1 MRKAVPLLV
10 LLAVVAGLSVSDAR
24 ASCCCS
30 TPVYHAFDSYFAC
43 TDATPVAAFSWQ
55 VTNPILV
62 SSDSKDIARE
72 QVFGPGTTQ
81 ILFDWSDEGF
91 LGCPAFPP
99 KRIAIVVQA
108 NDGKGLIVSLSG
120 SSTDYGYLVEVAHKV
135 DTATGGIAPL
145 PCGDGAGA
153 PRILSQTSSGG
164 MVSLALHFDVPRI
177 DSDCDPDSV
186 GVMLV
191 GGTCPDNF
199 APLMAL
205 GRIVTRT
212 GACTTGPVLQ
222 LAQWTDTGAAPD
234 ASGNATVTL
243 AAPPADQCLYVG
255 NTATIDGIESGGIIG
270 FVVVRGTACVDAD
283 GDGVTTCL
291 GDCND
296 GRADVHPG
304 ADEVCDGVDN
314 DCDGQVD
321 EDANGVDTDRDLVPN
336 ACDNCPTIP
345 NASQDPEVCD
355 QRIDQ
360 VSITFS
366 SLPSHGSGVVTWVT
380 THEVDIQAFNIVVF
394 DSQDNRIQQNTAPI
408 RCEECIT
415 GGSHIYSFV
424 IPKHK
429 SGRNVFVELIRMNGT
444 ISLWG
449 PATRN

>member
-10 LLAVVAGLSVSDAR
+10 LLAVVAGLSISDAR

-30 TPVYHAFDSYFAC
+30 TPVFHAFDSYFAC

-62 SSDSKDIARE
+62 STDSKDIARE
-72 QVFGPGTTQ
+72 HVLGPGTIQ
-81 ILFDWSDEGF
+81 MGFDWGDSGF

-99 KRIAIVVQA
+99 SRIAIVVQA

-120 SSTDYGYLVEVAHKV
+120 ASPDLGYEVEAAHKV

-164 MVSLALHFDVPRI
+164 MVSLALHFNVPRI
-177 DSDCDPDSV
+177 YSDCDPDSV
-186 GVMLV
+186 GVMLA

-205 GRIVTRT
+205 GRIVTLT
-212 GACTTGPVLQ
+212 GPCTTGPVLQ
-222 LAQWTDTGAAPD
+222 LSQWTDTGAAPD

-243 AAPPADQCLYVG
+243 AAPPADQCLFVG

-270 FVVVRGTACVDAD
+270 FVVVTGSACPDAD
-283 GDGVTTCL
+283 GDGFTTCL
-291 GDCND
+291 GDCDD
-296 GRADVHPG
+296 GRADIHPG
-304 ADEVCDGVDN
+304 AAEVCDGVDN
-314 DCDGQVD
+314 DCDGLVD
-321 EDANGVDTDRDLVPN
+321 EDANGVDTDLDLVPN

-355 QRIDQ
+355 QTIDPITLSFT
-360 VSITFS
+360 SI
-366 SLPSHGSGVVTWVT
+366 LGHGSGVITWTT
-380 THEVDIQAFNIVVF
+380 THEVDISGFNIVVF
-394 DSQDNRIQQNTAPI
+394 DSQDNRIQQNAAPI

-415 GGSHIYSFV
+415 GVGHTYTLG

-429 SGRNVFVELIRMNGT
+429 SGRSVFVELIHANGT
-444 ISLWG
+444 IQLWG